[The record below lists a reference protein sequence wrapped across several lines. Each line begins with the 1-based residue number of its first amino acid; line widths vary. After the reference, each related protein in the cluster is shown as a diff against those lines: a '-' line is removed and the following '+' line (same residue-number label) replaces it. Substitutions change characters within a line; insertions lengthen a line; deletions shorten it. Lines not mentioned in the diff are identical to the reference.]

1 MIQNLYFKK
10 WQHFQILPLSPPKN
24 GTTVLVLAPK
34 KKNGART
41 VGNGIHFLFYYVK
54 IQNIIYYHHLFTQ
67 ERAFCHQKIPTDRY
81 NSRIKSVPAK
91 AKFRFTEIL
100 CVSWTASRNSA
111 LEKKTTKLWQSRQ
124 DVSVTGPWFRAPHE
138 LECPK
143 QAASSS
149 PTPPVQETPEVDS
162 PPRLRADEPRAGSTA
177 LGFGSARL
185 GHELGSASRW
195 S

>member
-1 MIQNLYFKK
+1 MHMFIMPLANKGV
-10 WQHFQILPLSPPKN
+10 QHSDSKLVFQEMATFPNFTPLPPQKMAQLSLFWHQK
-24 GTTVLVLAPK
+24 K

-100 CVSWTASRNSA
+100 CVS
-111 LEKKTTKLWQSRQ
+111 
-124 DVSVTGPWFRAPHE
+124 
-138 LECPK
+138 
-143 QAASSS
+143 
-149 PTPPVQETPEVDS
+149 
-162 PPRLRADEPRAGSTA
+162 
-177 LGFGSARL
+177 
-185 GHELGSASRW
+185 
-195 S
+195 

>member
-1 MIQNLYFKK
+1 MHMFIMPLANKGV
-10 WQHFQILPLSPPKN
+10 QHSDSKLVFQEMATFPNFTPLPSPKN

-100 CVSWTASRNSA
+100 CVS
-111 LEKKTTKLWQSRQ
+111 
-124 DVSVTGPWFRAPHE
+124 
-138 LECPK
+138 
-143 QAASSS
+143 
-149 PTPPVQETPEVDS
+149 
-162 PPRLRADEPRAGSTA
+162 
-177 LGFGSARL
+177 
-185 GHELGSASRW
+185 
-195 S
+195 